1 MTLAAVT
8 EARPVMI
15 GDLEVVPDL
24 SGALVL
30 PDLQALVVADLHLE
44 KGSAFA
50 ARGRMLP
57 PYDTSATLAR
67 LSEVIARLKPR
78 LVIALGDSFHDTGA
92 SGRMAASD
100 LQMLTKLQAGRD
112 WLWIAGNHDPH
123 LPDGIS
129 GDVAEELA
137 LSGVTFRHEPSTGN
151 NGPEIAGHLHPA
163 AKVRMQGR
171 AVRRRC
177 FAIAPDRCIMPA
189 MGAFAGGLNVRNAAF
204 APLFRRGLS
213 AHMLGD
219 RRLYVIGGS
228 MLLPD

>member
-1 MTLAAVT
+1 MTLAALIQP
-8 EARPVMI
+8 RQVMI

-24 SGALVL
+24 SGALAL

-57 PYDTSATLAR
+57 PYDTSSTLAR

-78 LVIALGDSFHDTGA
+78 LVISLGDSFHDVDA

-100 LQMLTKLQAGRD
+100 RQALAQLQAGRD
-112 WLWIAGNHDPH
+112 WLWIAGNHDPR
-123 LPDGIS
+123 LPDGIG

-137 LSGVTFRHEPSTGN
+137 ISGVTCRHEPSVSN
-151 NGPEIAGHLHPA
+151 KGPEIAGHLHPA
-163 AKVRMQGR
+163 AKVRMRGR

-189 MGAFAGGLNVRNAAF
+189 MGAFAGGLNVRDAAF
-204 APLFRRGLS
+204 KPLFREGLC

-219 RRLYVIGGS
+219 QRLYVIGGS